1 MKKPNRFLSLF
12 LAPLLL
18 SAPFANAAERPNVL
32 FISID
37 DLNDWIGCMGGHP
50 QVKTPNLDRLAKRG
64 TLFLNAHCQSPLC
77 NPSRTSVML
86 GLRPSTTGVYS
97 LQPAFRTIPK
107 YQDYVSLP
115 KAFAANGYA
124 TSTCGKMYHKDAGKD
139 EFETV
144 GRPQARPKGRP
155 KKRFVDPQVSRLDW
169 GPWPPK
175 DSDQRD
181 FQNAGWAVDQ
191 LKNMSGE
198 KPFFMAV
205 GFSKPHVPLYA
216 SQKWFDLYPVE
227 SIILPPTRKDDRAD
241 TPRFSWNIHWK
252 LPEPRLKAVEAG
264 GEWKNKVRAYLAC
277 ISFMDAQIGRLLDA
291 LDAGGLTDNTI
302 VVCWSDHGYHLG
314 EKEITGK
321 NTLWDPST
329 RVPLIFAGPGIAKG
343 GRCERPTELLD
354 IYPTLAELCQLQSV
368 PAELEGLSLVPL
380 LKNAKSP
387 RSRPAITSHGPGND
401 TVRTETH
408 RYIRYADG
416 SEELYDMKKDPEEFT
431 NLASRPGTKSLKQEL
446 ASFLPK
452 KPAKPVPGSNARLV
466 ELKEDGFV
474 YWQNE
479 RIEKGAKIPEYE

>member
-1 MKKPNRFLSLF
+1 MKTFNPIGRSSMKKPNRFLSLF

-18 SAPFANAAERPNVL
+18 LAPFANAAERPNVL

-37 DLNDWIGCMGGHP
+37 DLNDWIGRMGGHP

-343 GRCERPTELLD
+343 GRCE
-354 IYPTLAELCQLQSV
+354 
-368 PAELEGLSLVPL
+368 
-380 LKNAKSP
+380 K
-387 RSRPAITSHGPGND
+387 
-401 TVRTETH
+401 TH
-408 RYIRYADG
+408 
-416 SEELYDMKKDPEEFT
+416 
-431 NLASRPGTKSLKQEL
+431 
-446 ASFLPK
+446 
-452 KPAKPVPGSNARLV
+452 
-466 ELKEDGFV
+466 
-474 YWQNE
+474 
-479 RIEKGAKIPEYE
+479 